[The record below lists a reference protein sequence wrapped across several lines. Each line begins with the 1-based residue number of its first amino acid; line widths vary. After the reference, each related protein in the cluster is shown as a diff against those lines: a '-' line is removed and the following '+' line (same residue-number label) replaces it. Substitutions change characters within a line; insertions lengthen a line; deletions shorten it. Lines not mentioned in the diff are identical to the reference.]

1 MFSLTMVIGDAQIE
15 RFTHIGRSL
24 FSSDN
29 SLTLADKLKALMK
42 PTQTLG
48 LIQWFH
54 EHKQLPRTMGNSKM
68 KTVGVIGLGYV
79 GLPTAIGFHDAGF
92 EVWGVDVS
100 QRTVDMV
107 MAGKNPTGDPDV
119 DDIVPAPGTE
129 RWHITN
135 STAEAVPHCDVVLVT
150 VPTPITH
157 DLKPDLSYVEAAGR
171 AVFEAIP
178 KGSNTIVVLESTVYP
193 GVTAQTW
200 MPIVDELGLVTGEDV
215 EIAYCPE
222 RFNPGDPAHG
232 VRQVARVIGCSNPEV
247 GQALVSLYSK
257 LTSED
262 VRYVGKLEVA
272 EAAKV
277 IENVQRDINIA
288 LVNELARIFPALDVD
303 VEDVLSAAATKWN
316 FHRYTPGVGVG
327 GHCIPVD
334 PYYMIQRAADVGVPA
349 GLITA
354 ARAVNRS
361 MPNHVAQVL
370 VNILWKAG
378 LSAENTKVLLLGWS
392 YKAEVGDPRET
403 PAEPLAEALHEK
415 GIGVGVYD
423 PHLEAEGM
431 PDHVDWVGTLDE
443 AKGYDMAVLVTAHK
457 ACVDLDWRR
466 LLSQMN
472 TPLLYDGRRVL
483 DLPELESMGWGVHAV
498 GRPN

>member
-1 MFSLTMVIGDAQIE
+1 MARLAQ
-15 RFTHIGRSL
+15 F
-24 FSSDN
+24 
-29 SLTLADKLKALMK
+29 
-42 PTQTLG
+42 
-48 LIQWFH
+48 
-54 EHKQLPRTMGNSKM
+54 
-68 KTVGVIGLGYV
+68 TVGAEAGGLTVGIIGLGYV

-92 EVWGVDVS
+92 TVWGVDVS
-100 QRTVDMV
+100 KRTVDMV
-107 MAGKNPTGDPDV
+107 LQGKNPTGDPDV
-119 DDIVPAPGTE
+119 DDIVPKPGTE
-129 RWHITN
+129 RWHITT
-135 STAEAVPHCDVVLVT
+135 SAAEAVPHCDVVLVT

-157 DLKPDLSYVEAAGR
+157 DLKPDLSYVAGAGR
-171 AVFEAIP
+171 DVFQAIE

-200 MPIVDELGLVTGEDV
+200 HPIIEELGLVIGEDV

-247 GQALVSLYSK
+247 GEALVSLYSK
-257 LTSED
+257 LTTED

-361 MPNHVAQVL
+361 MPSHVAGVL
-370 VNILWKAG
+370 SDLMWNAG
-378 LSAENTKVLLLGWS
+378 VPAGEAKVLLLGWS

-403 PAEPLAEALHEK
+403 PAEPLAQTLMSK
-415 GIGVGVYD
+415 GIEVGAWD
-423 PHLEAEGM
+423 PHIESTDY
-431 PDHVDWVGTLDE
+431 P
-443 AKGYDMAVLVTAHK
+443 KGVTVIEDINDVQDYDIAVLVTAHK
-457 ACVDLDWRR
+457 ACVDLDWQS
-466 LLSQMN
+466 LLANMR

-483 DLPELESMGWGVHAV
+483 DLSELETMGWQAHAV
-498 GRPN
+498 GRPV

>member
-1 MFSLTMVIGDAQIE
+1 M
-15 RFTHIGRSL
+15 
-24 FSSDN
+24 
-29 SLTLADKLKALMK
+29 
-42 PTQTLG
+42 
-48 LIQWFH
+48 
-54 EHKQLPRTMGNSKM
+54 
-68 KTVGVIGLGYV
+68 
-79 GLPTAIGFHDAGF
+79 
-92 EVWGVDVS
+92 
-100 QRTVDMV
+100 
-107 MAGKNPTGDPDV
+107 
-119 DDIVPAPGTE
+119 
-129 RWHITN
+129 
-135 STAEAVPHCDVVLVT
+135 
-150 VPTPITH
+150 
-157 DLKPDLSYVEAAGR
+157 SYVEAAGR
-171 AVFEAIP
+171 DVFNHLK

-200 MPIVDELGLVTGEDV
+200 LPIIEELSLVIGEDV

-222 RFNPGDPAHG
+222 RFNPGDAAHG

-247 GQALVSLYSK
+247 GEKLVELYSK

-361 MPNHVAQVL
+361 MPNHVAGVVTDL
-370 VNILWKAG
+370 MWNANVPAG
-378 LSAENTKVLLLGWS
+378 EAKVLLLGWS

-403 PAEPLAEALHEK
+403 PAEPLTATLLGK
-415 GIGVGVYD
+415 NITVGAWD
-423 PHLEAEGM
+423 PHIDSSLYPEGVVPVEDILDAEGY
-431 PDHVDWVGTLDE
+431 DLVILGADKWVQLQDLSFYRDQ
-443 AKGYDMAVLVTAHK
+443 KHMAECL
-457 ACVDLDWRR
+457 RR
-466 LLSQMN
+466 LPKLAVAPRNNIEVPQEILLTVPDEINSVSSSQV
-472 TPLLYDGRRVL
+472 RRGKF
-483 DLPELESMGWGVHAV
+483 EWMTKEAYAMGKDRGFWGI
-498 GRPN
+498 N

>member
-1 MFSLTMVIGDAQIE
+1 M
-15 RFTHIGRSL
+15 
-24 FSSDN
+24 
-29 SLTLADKLKALMK
+29 
-42 PTQTLG
+42 
-48 LIQWFH
+48 
-54 EHKQLPRTMGNSKM
+54 
-68 KTVGVIGLGYV
+68 
-79 GLPTAIGFHDAGF
+79 
-92 EVWGVDVS
+92 
-100 QRTVDMV
+100 
-107 MAGKNPTGDPDV
+107 
-119 DDIVPAPGTE
+119 
-129 RWHITN
+129 
-135 STAEAVPHCDVVLVT
+135 LVT
-150 VPTPITH
+150 VPTPVTH

-178 KGSNTIVVLESTVYP
+178 KGANTIVVLESTVYP

-200 MPIVDELGLVTGEDV
+200 LPLIDELNMTVGQDV

-222 RFNPGDPAHG
+222 RFNPGDAAHG
-232 VRQVARVIGCSNPEV
+232 VRSVARVIGCSNPDV
-247 GQALVSLYSK
+247 GEALVKLYSQ

-288 LVNELARIFPALDVD
+288 LVNELARIFPAMDVD

-334 PYYMIQRAADVGVPA
+334 PYYMIQRASDVGVPA

-370 VNILWKAG
+370 VDILWKAG
-378 LSAENTKVLLLGWS
+378 LSAESTNVLFLGWS

-403 PAEPLAEALHEK
+403 PAEPLAEALQQR
-415 GIGVGVYD
+415 GIHVSVYD
-423 PHLEAEGM
+423 PHIDPETF
-431 PDHVDWVGTLDE
+431 PDSVEVLQDLSE
-443 AKGYDMAVLVTAHK
+443 AKGHDLAVLVTAHK
-457 ACVDLDWRR
+457 ACVDLDWPA
-466 LLSQMN
+466 LAKTMS
-472 TPLLYDGRRVL
+472 TPRIYDGRRVL
-483 DLPELESMGWGVHAV
+483 DLNALADQGWSCYAV
-498 GRPN
+498 GKPL

>member
-1 MFSLTMVIGDAQIE
+1 MDWVNRLVSMSSNSDISIGI
-15 RFTHIGRSL
+15 
-24 FSSDN
+24 
-29 SLTLADKLKALMK
+29 
-42 PTQTLG
+42 
-48 LIQWFH
+48 
-54 EHKQLPRTMGNSKM
+54 
-68 KTVGVIGLGYV
+68 IGLGYV

-92 EVWGVDVS
+92 TVWGVDVS
-100 QRTVDMV
+100 QKTVDTIRE
-107 MAGKNPTGDPDV
+107 GKNPTGDPDV
-119 DDIVPAPGTE
+119 DDIVPQPGTE
-129 RWHITN
+129 RWHITI
-135 STAEAVPHCDVVLVT
+135 SAAEAVPNCDVILVT
-150 VPTPITH
+150 VPTPITE
-157 DLKPDLSYVEAAGR
+157 DLKPDLSYVESAGR
-171 AVFEAIP
+171 DVFRSIVR
-178 KGSNTIVVLESTVYP
+178 GSNTIVVLESTVYP

-200 MPIVDELGLVTGEDV
+200 LPIIEELGLVIGEDV

-247 GQALVSLYSK
+247 GGILVDLYSK

-361 MPNHVAQVL
+361 MPSHVAGVVTDL
-370 VNILWKAG
+370 MWNAG
-378 LSAENTKVLLLGWS
+378 VPAGEAKVLLLGWS

-403 PAEPLAEALHEK
+403 PAEPLAATL
-415 GIGVGVYD
+415 IGKNISVGAWD
-423 PHLEAEGM
+423 PHIDSSLYPKDVVPVDDITEAEG
-431 PDHVDWVGTLDE
+431 
-443 AKGYDMAVLVTAHK
+443 YDLVILVTAHK
-457 ACVDLDWRR
+457 ACLDIDWRA
-466 LLSQMN
+466 LLSRMR
-472 TPLLYDGRRVL
+472 TPNVYDGRRVL
-483 DLPELESMGWGVHAV
+483 DLEKLEEMGWKAHAV
-498 GRPN
+498 GRPIQEF

>member
-1 MFSLTMVIGDAQIE
+1 MQLILPLRIYQRIDELGPLAMYMAQPAQFAGKSSSGD
-15 RFTHIGRSL
+15 L
-24 FSSDN
+24 
-29 SLTLADKLKALMK
+29 
-42 PTQTLG
+42 
-48 LIQWFH
+48 
-54 EHKQLPRTMGNSKM
+54 
-68 KTVGVIGLGYV
+68 TVGIIGLGYV

-107 MAGKNPTGDPDV
+107 RAGENPTGDPDV

-129 RWHITN
+129 RWNIT
-135 STAEAVPHCDVVLVT
+135 TQL
-150 VPTPITH
+150 
-157 DLKPDLSYVEAAGR
+157 LKPSRIATQSSLLCQHQS
-171 AVFEAIP
+171 P
-178 KGSNTIVVLESTVYP
+178 TTSNPICPTLKQP
-193 GVTAQTW
+193 GVLFLKSFQRARTPLLCSNQQFIPVSPHKHGCQSLKNWVLSLAK
-200 MPIVDELGLVTGEDV
+200 DL

-222 RFNPGDPAHG
+222 RFNPGDAAHG

-247 GQALVSLYSK
+247 GEALVALYSK

-378 LSAENTKVLLLGWS
+378 LTAENTKVLLLGWS

-403 PAEPLAEALHEK
+403 PAEPSQQPFTRKVWVLAYMTR
-415 GIGVGVYD
+415 I
-423 PHLEAEGM
+423 
-431 PDHVDWVGTLDE
+431 
-443 AKGYDMAVLVTAHK
+443 
-457 ACVDLDWRR
+457 
-466 LLSQMN
+466 
-472 TPLLYDGRRVL
+472 
-483 DLPELESMGWGVHAV
+483 
-498 GRPN
+498 

>member
-1 MFSLTMVIGDAQIE
+1 MEVPKSAIPI
-15 RFTHIGRSL
+15 
-24 FSSDN
+24 
-29 SLTLADKLKALMK
+29 K
-42 PTQTLG
+42 PYRLG
-48 LIQWFH
+48 
-54 EHKQLPRTMGNSKM
+54 S
-68 KTVGVIGLGYV
+68 VAVIGLGYV

-107 MAGKNPTGDPDV
+107 LAGKNPTGDPDV

-129 RWHITN
+129 RWHITT

-171 AVFEAIP
+171 AVFNAIP

-200 MPIVDELGLVTGEDV
+200 MPIVDELGLVVGEDL

-222 RFNPGDPAHG
+222 RFNPGDSAHG
-232 VRQVARVIGCSNPEV
+232 VRQVARVIGCTNPDV
-247 GQALVSLYSK
+247 GEALVQLYSQ

-378 LSAENTKVLLLGWS
+378 LSAKSTKVLLLGWS

-403 PAEPLAEALHEK
+403 PAEPLAEALQQR
-415 GIGVGVYD
+415 GIQVSVYD
-423 PHLEAEGM
+423 PHID
-431 PDHVDWVGTLDE
+431 PDTFPDSVEVVQDLSQASGHDL
-443 AKGYDMAVLVTAHK
+443 AVLVTAHN
-457 ACVDLDWRR
+457 ACVDLDWEALAKTMAAPRI
-466 LLSQMN
+466 
-472 TPLLYDGRRVL
+472 YDGRRVL
-483 DLPELESMGWGVHAV
+483 DLEALGKQGWNCYAV
-498 GRPN
+498 GKPM

>member
-1 MFSLTMVIGDAQIE
+1 MGYTD
-15 RFTHIGRSL
+15 L
-24 FSSDN
+24 FSSDAE
-29 SLTLADKLKALMK
+29 S
-42 PTQTLG
+42 
-48 LIQWFH
+48 
-54 EHKQLPRTMGNSKM
+54 GNL
-68 KTVGVIGLGYV
+68 TVGIIGLGYV

-92 EVWGVDVS
+92 EVWGVDIS

-107 MAGKNPTGDPDV
+107 RRGENPTGDPDV
-119 DDIVPAPGTE
+119 DDIIPEPNSE
-129 RWHITN
+129 RWNITT
-135 STAEAVPHCDVVLVT
+135 STSEAVPHCDVVLVT
-150 VPTPITH
+150 VPTPITE
-157 DLKPDLSYVEAAGR
+157 DLKPDLSYVQKAGR
-171 AVFEAIP
+171 AVFESLE
-178 KGSNTIVVLESTVYP
+178 KGSRTIIVLESTVYP

-200 MPIVDELGLVTGEDV
+200 IPEVEELGLEIGVDV

-247 GQALVSLYSK
+247 GKALVSLYSK
-257 LTSED
+257 LTTED

-361 MPNHVAQVL
+361 MPSHVAGVL
-370 VNILWKAG
+370 SDLMWNAG
-378 LSAENTKVLLLGWS
+378 VPAGEGKVLLLGWS

-403 PAEPLAEALHEK
+403 PAEPLAETLISK
-415 GIGVGVYD
+415 GIKVGAWD
-423 PHLEAEGM
+423 PHLEMNDFPNEIEVVTDLSQAN
-431 PDHVDWVGTLDE
+431 
-443 AKGYDMAVLVTAHK
+443 GYDMAVLVTAHK
-457 ACVDLDWRR
+457 ACLSIDWKGLANRMR
-466 LLSQMN
+466 N
-472 TPLLYDGRRVL
+472 PILYDGRRVL
-483 DLPELESMGWGVHAV
+483 NLKDIASKGWKVYAIGKPSHV
-498 GRPN
+498 NE

>member
-1 MFSLTMVIGDAQIE
+1 MSNMVESVAI
-15 RFTHIGRSL
+15 
-24 FSSDN
+24 
-29 SLTLADKLKALMK
+29 
-42 PTQTLG
+42 
-48 LIQWFH
+48 
-54 EHKQLPRTMGNSKM
+54 
-68 KTVGVIGLGYV
+68 IGLGYV

-92 EVWGVDVS
+92 NVWGVDVS
-100 QRTVDMV
+100 ERSVEMILR
-107 MAGKNPTGDPDV
+107 GENPTGDPDV
-119 DDIVPAPGTE
+119 DDIVPKPGTE
-129 RWHITN
+129 RWNITM
-135 STAEAVPHCDVVLVT
+135 STEEAVPQCDVVLVT

-157 DLKPDLSYVEAAGR
+157 DLKPDLSYVAAAGR

-193 GVTAQTW
+193 GVTTETW
-200 MPIVDELGLVTGEDV
+200 LPIIDELGLVIGKDV

-247 GQALVSLYSK
+247 GAKLVDLYSK

-288 LVNELARIFPALDVD
+288 LVNELARIFPAMDVD
-303 VEDVLSAAATKWN
+303 VEDVLTAAATKWN

-361 MPNHVAQVL
+361 MPSHVAGVVTDL
-370 VNILWKAG
+370 MWNAG
-378 LSAENTKVLLLGWS
+378 VPAGEAKVLLLGWS

-403 PAEPLAEALHEK
+403 PAEPLAATL
-415 GIGVGVYD
+415 IGKNITVGAWD
-423 PHLEAEGM
+423 PHIDSSQYPEDVIPVDDLSEAI
-431 PDHVDWVGTLDE
+431 
-443 AKGYDMAVLVTAHK
+443 GYDMVILVTAHK
-457 ACVDLDWRR
+457 ACLEIDWRG
-466 LLSQMN
+466 LLDNMR
-472 TPLLYDGRRVL
+472 TPIVYDGRRVL
-483 DLPELESMGWGVHAV
+483 NLETLQSMGWKTHAV
-498 GRPN
+498 GRPASEN

>member
-1 MFSLTMVIGDAQIE
+1 
-15 RFTHIGRSL
+15 
-24 FSSDN
+24 
-29 SLTLADKLKALMK
+29 
-42 PTQTLG
+42 
-48 LIQWFH
+48 
-54 EHKQLPRTMGNSKM
+54 MGTSHSFAEKIARGQA
-68 KTVGVIGLGYV
+68 TVGIIGLGYV

-92 EVWGVDVS
+92 EIWGVDVS

-107 MAGKNPTGDPDV
+107 RAGENPTGDPDV

-129 RWHITN
+129 RWNITT

-200 MPIVDELGLVTGEDV
+200 MPIVEELGLVMGEDV

-222 RFNPGDPAHG
+222 RFNPGDAAHG
-232 VRQVARVIGCSNPEV
+232 VRQVARVIGCTNPDIGEK
-247 GQALVSLYSK
+247 LVQLYSK

-361 MPNHVAQVL
+361 MPSHVAGVL
-370 VNILWKAG
+370 SDIMW
-378 LSAENTKVLLLGWS
+378 SAKVAADDAKVLLLGWS

-403 PAEPLAEALHEK
+403 PAEPLAETLMSK
-415 GIGVGVYD
+415 GITVGAWD
-423 PHLEAEGM
+423 PHLEHGSFPEGVVSIA
-431 PDHVDWVGTLDE
+431 DLTE
-443 AKGYDMAVLVTAHK
+443 AQDYDMVVLVTAHK
-457 ACVDLDWRR
+457 ACLELDWQG
-466 LLSQMN
+466 LLNQMR

-483 DLPELESMGWGVHAV
+483 DLTSLNHMGWKAYAV
-498 GRPN
+498 GKPLAD

>member
-1 MFSLTMVIGDAQIE
+1 MALAATFATKI
-15 RFTHIGRSL
+15 
-24 FSSDN
+24 SDG
-29 SLTLADKLKALMK
+29 TL
-42 PTQTLG
+42 
-48 LIQWFH
+48 
-54 EHKQLPRTMGNSKM
+54 S
-68 KTVGVIGLGYV
+68 VGIIGLGYV

-107 MAGKNPTGDPDV
+107 MAGENPTGDPDV

-129 RWHITN
+129 RWHITT
-135 STAEAVPHCDVVLVT
+135 STAEAVPNCDVVLVT

-200 MPIVDELGLVTGEDV
+200 LPIIEELGLVIGTDV

-222 RFNPGDPAHG
+222 RFNPGDAAHG
-232 VRQVARVIGCSNPEV
+232 VRSVARVIGCSNQEV
-247 GQALVSLYSK
+247 GHALVELYSK

-361 MPNHVAQVL
+361 MPSHVAQVL
-370 VNILWKAG
+370 VDILWKAG
-378 LSAENTKVLLLGWS
+378 LSAESTSVLFLGWS

-403 PAEPLAEALHEK
+403 PAEPLAEALQQR
-415 GIGVGVYD
+415 GIGVSVYD
-423 PHLEAEGM
+423 PHIDSETFPSSVNVIEHL
-431 PDHVDWVGTLDE
+431 TE
-443 AKGYDMAVLVTAHK
+443 AKGHDLVVLVTAHQ
-457 ACVDLDWRR
+457 ACVDLDWNALAQTMTVPRI
-466 LLSQMN
+466 
-472 TPLLYDGRRVL
+472 YDGRRVL
-483 DLPELESMGWGVHAV
+483 DLDALGQQGWDCYAV
-498 GRPN
+498 GRPHGTSN

>member
-1 MFSLTMVIGDAQIE
+1 MDWSQ
-15 RFTHIGRSL
+15 RFAGRVK
-24 FSSDN
+24 N
-29 SLTLADKLKALMK
+29 GELK
-42 PTQTLG
+42 
-48 LIQWFH
+48 
-54 EHKQLPRTMGNSKM
+54 
-68 KTVGVIGLGYV
+68 VGIIGLGYV

-107 MAGKNPTGDPDV
+107 LKGENPTGDPDV

-135 STAEAVPHCDVVLVT
+135 SAAEAVPHCDVVLVT

-157 DLKPDLSYVEAAGR
+157 DLKPDLSYVAGAGR
-171 AVFEAIP
+171 DVFNSIP

-200 MPIVDELGLVTGEDV
+200 TPIIKELGLEIGKDL

-232 VRQVARVIGCSNPEV
+232 VRQVARVIGCSNPDV
-247 GQALVSLYSK
+247 GEALVALYSQ
-257 LTSED
+257 LTTED

-361 MPNHVAQVL
+361 MPSHVAGVL
-370 VNILWKAG
+370 SEIMWNSKV
-378 LSAENTKVLLLGWS
+378 SADDARVLLLGWS

-403 PAEPLAEALHEK
+403 PAEPLAETLMAK
-415 GIGVGVYD
+415 GITVGAWD
-423 PHLEAEGM
+423 PHLDNNSFPKG
-431 PDHVDWVGTLDE
+431 VQSVSTLDE
-443 AKGYDMAVLVTAHK
+443 AQDFDMVVLVTAHK
-457 ACVDLDWRR
+457 ACLELDWQA
-466 LLSQMN
+466 LLGQMR

-483 DLPELESMGWGVHAV
+483 DLDTLKHMGWKPYAV
-498 GRPN
+498 GRPLAV

>member
-1 MFSLTMVIGDAQIE
+1 M
-15 RFTHIGRSL
+15 
-24 FSSDN
+24 
-29 SLTLADKLKALMK
+29 
-42 PTQTLG
+42 
-48 LIQWFH
+48 
-54 EHKQLPRTMGNSKM
+54 PRTWPFAALANKIADG
-68 KTVGVIGLGYV
+68 TDEVGIIGLGYV

-107 MAGKNPTGDPDV
+107 RAGENPTGDPDV

-129 RWHITN
+129 RWNITT

-200 MPIVDELGLVTGEDV
+200 LPIVEELGLVIGEDSKSPTALNGS
-215 EIAYCPE
+215 IPE
-222 RFNPGDPAHG
+222 MRLTASA
-232 VRQVARVIGCSNPEV
+232 QVARVIGCSNPEIGEV
-247 GQALVSLYSK
+247 LVQLYSK

-378 LSAENTKVLLLGWS
+378 LTAENTKVLLLGWS

-403 PAEPLAEALHEK
+403 PAEPSQQPFTRKVWVLAYMTR
-415 GIGVGVYD
+415 I
-423 PHLEAEGM
+423 
-431 PDHVDWVGTLDE
+431 
-443 AKGYDMAVLVTAHK
+443 
-457 ACVDLDWRR
+457 
-466 LLSQMN
+466 
-472 TPLLYDGRRVL
+472 
-483 DLPELESMGWGVHAV
+483 
-498 GRPN
+498 

>member
-1 MFSLTMVIGDAQIE
+1 MTIGI
-15 RFTHIGRSL
+15 
-24 FSSDN
+24 
-29 SLTLADKLKALMK
+29 
-42 PTQTLG
+42 
-48 LIQWFH
+48 
-54 EHKQLPRTMGNSKM
+54 
-68 KTVGVIGLGYV
+68 IGLGYV

-92 EVWGVDVS
+92 NVWGVDVS

-107 MAGKNPTGDPDV
+107 LKGENPTGDPDV

-135 STAEAVPHCDVVLVT
+135 SAAEAVPHCDVVLVT

-157 DLKPDLSYVEAAGR
+157 DLKPDLSYVAGAGR
-171 AVFEAIP
+171 DVFNSIP

-200 MPIVDELGLVTGEDV
+200 TPIIKELGLEIGKDL

-232 VRQVARVIGCSNPEV
+232 VRQVARVIGCSNPDV
-247 GQALVSLYSK
+247 GEALVALYSQ
-257 LTSED
+257 LTTED

-361 MPNHVAQVL
+361 MPSHVAGVL
-370 VNILWKAG
+370 SEIMWGSKVPADD
-378 LSAENTKVLLLGWS
+378 ARVLLLGWS

-403 PAEPLAEALHEK
+403 PAEPLAETLMAK
-415 GIGVGVYD
+415 GITVGAWD
-423 PHLEAEGM
+423 PHLDNNSFPKG
-431 PDHVDWVGTLDE
+431 VQSVSTLDE
-443 AKGYDMAVLVTAHK
+443 AQDFDMVVLVTAHK
-457 ACVDLDWRR
+457 ACLELDWQA
-466 LLSQMN
+466 LLGQMR

-483 DLPELESMGWGVHAV
+483 DLDTLKHMGWKPYAV
-498 GRPN
+498 GRPLAV

>member
-1 MFSLTMVIGDAQIE
+1 MGGVANFQHRA
-15 RFTHIGRSL
+15 
-24 FSSDN
+24 DN
-29 SLTLADKLKALMK
+29 GEL
-42 PTQTLG
+42 
-48 LIQWFH
+48 
-54 EHKQLPRTMGNSKM
+54 
-68 KTVGVIGLGYV
+68 TVGIIGLGYV

-92 EVWGVDVS
+92 NVWGVDVS

-107 MAGKNPTGDPDV
+107 LKGENPTGDPDV

-129 RWHITN
+129 RWNITT

-157 DLKPDLSYVEAAGR
+157 DLKPDLSYVAGAGR
-171 AVFEAIP
+171 DVFEAIP
-178 KGSNTIVVLESTVYP
+178 KGLNTIVVLESTVYP

-200 MPIVDELGLVTGEDV
+200 MPIIEELGLEIGKDL

-232 VRQVARVIGCSNPEV
+232 VRQVARVIGCSNPDV
-247 GQALVSLYSK
+247 GAALVALYSK

-361 MPNHVAQVL
+361 MPSHVAGVL
-370 VNILWKAG
+370 SDLMWNAG
-378 LSAENTKVLLLGWS
+378 VAAKDAKVLLLGWS

-403 PAEPLAEALHEK
+403 PAEPLAETLMAK
-415 GIGVGVYD
+415 GITVGAWD
-423 PHLEAEGM
+423 PHLGDGSYPEGVEVISNIA
-431 PDHVDWVGTLDE
+431 DAHGF
-443 AKGYDMAVLVTAHK
+443 DMVVLVTAHK
-457 ACVDLDWRR
+457 ACLSLDWAQ
-466 LLSQMN
+466 LAQQMR
-472 TPLLYDGRRVL
+472 TPLIYDGRRVL
-483 DLPELESMGWGVHAV
+483 NLDELNNSGWKAYAV
-498 GRPN
+498 GRPV